1 MQKNLNMS
9 KESEVDLNQI
19 MDIAFSSVN
28 QEEFNG
34 VEEVGETISE
44 IDEDEKQELIN
55 AVEDNEEETEEVEIV
70 KDVEEDSNVE
80 EISEDEEPTESESY
94 KVVQFLLDSGELE
107 DFELEIDDSENPIK
121 LSEFKNID
129 AETLKEV
136 IKQNREESDKKLK
149 DSNINV
155 KGLDETQKSLI
166 NIIKNS
172 NFEDVKKI
180 FKDEIPLQEPWSD
193 YNQNDEKHQAIAYR
207 YYLMNALGH
216 SQDEAEVLVETA
228 RKNLTL
234 DVKANAVVTKQKEL
248 YKETVKK
255 KEQEIADKKEQEK
268 KDKLEYKKALTE
280 KYKDLEP
287 QKASELVKSATIEND
302 GGATVVEQRFREVL
316 SNPDEAH
323 ELIMYLLDKDLF
335 NKVTT
340 SKARTDEQINNI
352 RRIKISNSTRKSGNQ
367 TDASTDTETSTNVED
382 TLGSIFGT
390 K

>member
-1 MQKNLNMS
+1 MS